1 MSGSFLEPHRWQ
13 QNEVPQ
19 YTKVIEAIVGD
30 ESKPSHLYSPQFIPR
45 LVEQTTSLAP
55 TRP

>member
-30 ESKPSHLYSPQFIPR
+30 
-45 LVEQTTSLAP
+45 
-55 TRP
+55 

>member
-13 QNEVPQ
+13 QNEVQQ
-19 YTKVIEAIVGD
+19 YTKEIEAIVGD
-30 ESKPSHLYSPQFIPR
+30 ESKPSHLYSPQFIPG